1 MRKRQVLARLLAL
14 ATVGLL
20 AGCGGAATVE
30 SESAEAVPVV
40 SQEDDK
46 VIAEA
51 AIEPARWAA
60 LRFEP
65 GGAAVEVLVQEGD
78 VVSEDDLLVRFD
90 PIDAQL
96 AVQEAEAALA
106 AAQAQLAQVKAPSR
120 PQEIAV
126 AEAQLA
132 VAEGALAQAAAQRDR
147 LAAGAT
153 DAEVAAA
160 QAQLAQAMAQQLQ
173 AEDAHDATMKCF
185 KFTLPDGTKD
195 KFCPALG
202 TYEELARY
210 QMHAA
215 DDALAAAQAQL
226 EAAQGGAGAQLRAAR
241 AAVDSAT
248 AQRDA
253 AQAQLDLAQAGST
266 PEQVAAA
273 QAQVTQVEAALA
285 TAQAALERTEIRAP
299 FAGTVVEVSVD
310 AGDTARPGQVIV
322 VLATLDRLQARTVD
336 LTELDVAR
344 VAEGRPVV
352 VKVDALPDAPLSG
365 HVLRIDEQSEDYRGD
380 VVYPVTVGLDGDTTA
395 LRWGMTAMVEIEAE
409 QE

>member
-1 MRKRQVLARLLAL
+1 MKRRHILAALLAL
-14 ATVGLL
+14 MTVGLL

-51 AIEPARWAA
+51 AIEPARWAE

-78 VVSEDDLLVRFD
+78 VVAEDDLLVQFD

-96 AVQEAEAALA
+96 AVQEAQAALA
-106 AAQAQLAQVKAPSR
+106 SAQARLAQVKVPPR
-120 PQEIAV
+120 PEAVAV
-126 AEAQLA
+126 AEARLT
-132 VAEGALAQAAAQRDR
+132 VAEGALAQAAAQRDQ

-153 DAEVAAA
+153 DAEV
-160 QAQLAQAMAQQLQ
+160 
-173 AEDAHDATMKCF
+173 
-185 KFTLPDGTKD
+185 
-195 KFCPALG
+195 
-202 TYEELARY
+202 
-210 QMHAA
+210 
-215 DDALAAAQAQL
+215 AAAQAQL

-273 QAQVTQVEAALA
+273 QAQVTQAEAALA

-344 VAEGRPVV
+344 VAEGQPVV

-380 VVYPVTVGLDGDTTA
+380 VVYPVIVELDGDA
-395 LRWGMTAMVEIEAE
+395 PELRWGMTAMVEIEAK
-409 QE
+409 

>member
-1 MRKRQVLARLLAL
+1 MRKRQILIGLLAL
-14 ATVGLL
+14 ATMALL

-51 AIEPARWAA
+51 AIEPARWAE

-65 GGAAVEVLVQEGD
+65 GGAAVEVLVEEGYL
-78 VVSEDDLLVRFD
+78 VAEDDLLVQFD
-90 PIDAQL
+90 STDAQL
-96 AVQEAEAALA
+96 AVQAAEAALA
-106 AAQAQLAQVKAPSR
+106 SAQAQLAQVKVPPR
-120 PQEIAV
+120 PEAVAV
-126 AEAQLA
+126 AEARLA
-132 VAEGALAQAAAQRDR
+132 VAEGALAQAAAQRDQ

-195 KFCPALG
+195 KICPALG
-202 TYEELARY
+202 LYEELARY

-215 DDALAAAQAQL
+215 DDALVAAQAQL

-273 QAQVTQVEAALA
+273 QAQVTQAEAALA
-285 TAQAALERTEIRAP
+285 TAQAALDRTEVRAP

-310 AGDTARPGQVIV
+310 AGDTARLGQVIV

-344 VAEGRPVV
+344 VAEGQPVA
-352 VKVDALPDAPLSG
+352 VKVDALSDAPLSG
-365 HVLRIDEQSEDYRGD
+365 RVLRIDEQSEDYRGD
-380 VVYPVTVGLDGDTTA
+380 VVYPVIVELDGDTTA
-395 LRWGMTAMVEIEAE
+395 LRWGMTTMVEIEAE
-409 QE
+409 